1 MSISLRPAL
10 VAIGLFFVCLD
21 ILFNVQLFASVAVT
35 WLHKFSFGIVGLL
48 LDVSKILFLA
58 TGTQLI
64 FAVRVRNVSAGIICL
79 VFWVALSIVSLTAGY
94 GIAITI
100 SNGYQNGV
108 LFYPVFISMIL
119 LFPVAEIISNLFIY
133 ASNREIL

>member
-10 VAIGLFFVCLD
+10 VAIRLFFVCLD

-35 WLHKFSFGIVGLL
+35 
-48 LDVSKILFLA
+48 
-58 TGTQLI
+58 
-64 FAVRVRNVSAGIICL
+64 
-79 VFWVALSIVSLTAGY
+79 
-94 GIAITI
+94 

-119 LFPVAEIISNLFIY
+119 KDVTLCYTIKLGRLWVRLSFLGVFRLPLVLAPFHITRRILVAVTQCYTFK
-133 ASNREIL
+133 